1 MTTGASPTRTTQV
14 RLTRREREN
23 ARMLVA
29 ADTTSVI
36 GTQITAVAL
45 PLLVIADLTASA
57 LVLSV
62 IAACRYIPFIFLS
75 PPAGVLAD
83 RVDPRRTMLFAD
95 GARLLLIGTI
105 PVLYFLGVLSVP
117 VVIVLVTATASA
129 RVFFDLSEGKFVL
142 ANFRRTAWL
151 GVNSRIDTYTNSAEL
166 VSPAAAGAI
175 ASVIGAVWGLVANA
189 ATYLVSL
196 LCVLRLRPGEQGD
209 ATSRHPAADRSPE
222 PLADGA
228 ECSMRD
234 AAAMVFRHHVLRFL
248 LPATAFQ
255 NFALMAL
262 QGVAILYFVAHR
274 DLTPLQA
281 GIVISALGVGSVL
294 GAALAPALL
303 RRFTM
308 PRAAIGAACLAC
320 VGPLVILPDIGS
332 ATVLLASTGYLI
344 LGYAIS
350 STNVFA
356 RRYRQEVVPP
366 ELFGR
371 VSGIYATVLMGA
383 LPVGA
388 LTGGIVAQLAGIS
401 GALLLSAVGFVVAA
415 GLLILA
421 VRHGPEING

>member
-1 MTTGASPTRTTQV
+1 MTTEASPTRAAPV

-23 ARMLVA
+23 ARLLVA

-57 LVLSV
+57 LVLSL
-62 IAACRYIPFIFLS
+62 IAASRYLPFIFLS

-83 RVDPRRTMLFAD
+83 RVDPRRTMLVAD
-95 GARLLLIGTI
+95 GARLLLIGVI
-105 PVLYFLGVLSVP
+105 PALYFLGVLSVP
-117 VVIVLVTATASA
+117 VVIALVTATASA

-142 ANFRRTAWL
+142 ANFRRSAWL

-175 ASVIGAVWGLVANA
+175 ASVVGAVWGLVANA

-196 LCVLRLRPGEQGD
+196 LCVLRLRPGEQVESTGPY
-209 ATSRHPAADRSPE
+209 PAADQPSGQG
-222 PLADGA
+222 ADGA
-228 ECSMRD
+228 ERSMRE
-234 AAAMVFRHHVLRFL
+234 AAALVFRHHVLRFL
-248 LPATAFQ
+248 LPATALQ

-262 QGVAILYFVAHR
+262 QGIAILYFVSYR
-274 DLTPLQA
+274 GLTPLQA
-281 GIVISALGVGSVL
+281 GIVISVLGVGSVL

-308 PRAAIGAACLAC
+308 ARAATGAACLAGI
-320 VGPLVILPDIGS
+320 GPLVILPDIGA
-332 ATVLLASTGYLI
+332 ATVLLASTGYLL
-344 LGYAIS
+344 LGFSIS

-388 LTGGIVAQLAGIS
+388 LTGGVVAELAGIPA
-401 GALLLSAVGFVVAA
+401 ALVLSAAGFAVAA
-415 GLLILA
+415 GLLFLA
-421 VRHGPEING
+421 VRHGPEISG